1 MFRRI
6 AIESLLVLAIGFLLG
21 LFGPFGT
28 YALPL
33 GYRLGYWM
41 LFGLAGY
48 AIFRPL
54 VIVGRWLSEALAL
67 ASFAGVAIAQ
77 IVAAVPTTLLVGW
90 LMSGFRIEVVLAS
103 SRLSELYAQ
112 VLLIGLIIYL
122 LFAYLIP
129 QRHPL
134 TEANAVAPFPRTP
147 VSMSVSAPA
156 KCEPAPL
163 AAVAADAR
171 SASPLISQLPPGFG
185 PPLALRSEDHYVRVI
200 GAGGS
205 QLLLMRLRDAI
216 AALDGLEGM
225 QTHRS
230 WWVARSAITAVERDG
245 RSVRL
250 KLTTGEVAPVSRDA
264 AAQLKAA
271 QWI

>member
-1 MFRRI
+1 MFRRV

-41 LFGLAGY
+41 LFGFAGY

-67 ASFAGVAIAQ
+67 PAFAGVVIAQ

-112 VLLIGLIIYL
+112 VLLIGLMIYL

-134 TEANAVAPFPRTP
+134 PAANTIVPLSTVPVTP
-147 VSMSVSAPA
+147 SA

-163 AAVAADAR
+163 TEVSADAR
-171 SASPLISQLPPGFG
+171 WASPLMSQLPPGFG
-185 PPLALRSEDHYVRVI
+185 QPLALRSEDHYARVI

-216 AALDGLEGM
+216 AALDGQEGM

-230 WWVARSAITAVERDG
+230 WWVARSAISAVERDG